1 MTAKDNSQ
9 MELSLCAACAN
20 GFYSIPTYRIMRK
33 DPYQVDKEPCTY
45 CGIRLGYD
53 FLISQKSNVQKREKR
68 RIRTLERRAENE

>member
-9 MELSLCAACAN
+9 MELCLCATCAN
-20 GFYSIPTYRIMRK
+20 SFYSIPTYRIVRK

-53 FLISQKSNVQKREKR
+53 FLISKKSNVQKSGKQQ
-68 RIRTLERRAENE
+68 IRTLERRAENE